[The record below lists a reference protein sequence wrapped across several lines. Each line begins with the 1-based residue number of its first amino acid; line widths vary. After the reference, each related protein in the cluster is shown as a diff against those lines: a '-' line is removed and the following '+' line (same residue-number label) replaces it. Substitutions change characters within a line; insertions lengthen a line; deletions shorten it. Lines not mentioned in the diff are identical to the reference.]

1 MDRDIKIKVVVDG
14 DNAGIALKKLIND
27 VDELGAASV
36 KTSETVKNSLS
47 KIGSI
52 VTGVNQAI
60 ELAKKTFDVLS
71 QPIKWRMETEQV
83 ETQLNVLI
91 GDAKKTKQT
100 LDDLRTFADA
110 TPFDLTQLTKP
121 LTTLLN
127 YQVPLE
133 QAKEMLH
140 RLGDISGGSSEKL
153 ESLALVFGQ
162 VSSNGKLMG
171 QDLLQFINAGFNP
184 LLYISKATGE
194 SMEELRDRMS
204 KGGIS
209 INEVAGA
216 IRKAT
221 SEGGQ
226 FNGMLQEQSKT
237 IAGRLSTLQGNFRS
251 FVEDLVAE
259 LEPLIKKVLEFG
271 VNLIQGLMANKKYFK
286 KIINALV
293 GAIEFVV
300 SIIDKYKTTILITAT
315 AIGIYTLA
323 VKSATLAM
331 MAKAALKR
339 TMIRLTKSWTAAQ
352 RKLNMV
358 LSTSPLGWIVIAIA
372 AISAV
377 IEATIGWDKAWQ
389 YIKATIFGVWAAIK
403 EIFSSVVTGLQ
414 SMGQG
419 IKKIFEGDIKGGFAA
434 LGEGLIKIYL
444 PDVITAFRN
453 EYNKTLDEAIAKT
466 EKAAK
471 KGNKDKKTEAP
482 TNEDMV
488 DFFAKNQ
495 VSGGDAGGKGS
506 EGKRAEAPTDE
517 YMVDFI
523 DVNKEIEERDKFEK
537 QQQKDNEDF
546 LAKNQ
551 VSTQYNIDKELE
563 WQKQYELQQR
573 EKQAREENT
582 QHEINNYAM
591 RIRSAKQFTAML
603 KEAIRDRIKAIISEA
618 IATQIGKV
626 IAKMPFPVNAIL
638 APAAGLAIG
647 ALFEKLIPRFETG
660 GILGGSEYT
669 GDRLL
674 FRGNSGEMILT
685 MQQQANLLSLLSAPN
700 TSMLQMANILDKVGD
715 KLAQMKSEPAQVY
728 FTADEANR
736 TVNFINNMRDKNGV

>member
-14 DNAGIALKKLIND
+14 DQAGIALKGLINN
-27 VDELGAASV
+27 VNELGAASV

-60 ELAKKTFDVLS
+60 ELAKKAFDVLS
-71 QPIKWRMETEQV
+71 QPIAWRMETEQV

-100 LDDLRTFADA
+100 LDDLRAFADA

-121 LTTLLN
+121 LATLLN

-133 QAKEMLH
+133 QATEILH

-153 ESLALVFGQ
+153 QSLALVFGQ
-162 VSSNGKLMG
+162 VSANGKLMG
-171 QDLLQFINAGFNP
+171 QDFLQFINAGFNP

-209 INEVAGA
+209 INEVADA

-226 FNGMLQEQSKT
+226 FYGMLQEQSET

-251 FVEDLVAE
+251 LVEDLVAE

-271 VNLIQGLMANKKYFK
+271 IDLIQNLREKINYFK
-286 KIINALV
+286 D
-293 GAIEFVV
+293 
-300 SIIDKYKTTILITAT
+300 IIDKYKTTILITAT

-323 VKSATLAM
+323 VKSATIAM
-331 MAKAALKR
+331 MAKAALMR
-339 TMIRLTKSWTAAQ
+339 SMISLTQVWTAVQ
-352 RKLNMV
+352 RILNMV
-358 LSTSPLGWIVIAIA
+358 LSMNPLGWIVIAIA
-372 AISAV
+372 AISAA
-377 IEATIGWDKAWQ
+377 IDATIGWDKAWQ

-434 LGEGLIKIYL
+434 LGESLRKIYL

-466 EKAAK
+466 EKLK
-471 KGNKDKKTEAP
+471 KAT
-482 TNEDMV
+482 T
-488 DFFAKNQ
+488 
-495 VSGGDAGGKGS
+495 SGGVAGGKGS
-506 EGKRAEAPTDE
+506 EATMSGGVAGGKGSKGKRAEAPTDE

-523 DVNKEIEERDKFEK
+523 DVNKEIEERDEFEK
-537 QQQKDNEDF
+537 QQQKDIEDF

-603 KEAIRDRIKAIISEA
+603 KETIRDRIKAIISEA

-626 IAKMPFPVNAIL
+626 IAEMPFPVNAIL

-647 ALFEKLIPRFETG
+647 ALFEKIVPKFETG

>member
-14 DNAGIALKKLIND
+14 DQAGIALKGLINN
-27 VDELGAASV
+27 VNELGAASV

-60 ELAKKTFDVLS
+60 ELAKKAFDVLS
-71 QPIKWRMETEQV
+71 QPIAWRMETEQV

-100 LDDLRTFADA
+100 LDDLRAFADA

-121 LTTLLN
+121 LATLLN

-133 QAKEMLH
+133 QATEILH

-153 ESLALVFGQ
+153 QSLALVFGQ
-162 VSSNGKLMG
+162 VSANGKLMG
-171 QDLLQFINAGFNP
+171 QDFLQFINAGFNP

-209 INEVAGA
+209 INEVADA

-226 FNGMLQEQSKT
+226 FYGMLQEQSET

-251 FVEDLVAE
+251 LVEDLVAE

-271 VNLIQGLMANKKYFK
+271 IDLIQNLREKINYFK
-286 KIINALV
+286 D
-293 GAIEFVV
+293 
-300 SIIDKYKTTILITAT
+300 IIDKYKTTILITAT

-323 VKSATLAM
+323 VNSATIAM
-331 MAKAALKR
+331 KAKAALMR
-339 TMIRLTKSWTAAQ
+339 SMISLTKVWTAVQ
-352 RKLNMV
+352 KILNMV
-358 LSTSPLGWIVIAIA
+358 LSMNPLIWIVIAIA
-372 AISAV
+372 AISAA
-377 IEATIGWDKAWQ
+377 IDATIGWDKAWQ

-434 LGEGLIKIYL
+434 LGESLRKIYL

-466 EKAAK
+466 EKLK
-471 KGNKDKKTEAP
+471 KATM
-482 TNEDMV
+482 T
-488 DFFAKNQ
+488 
-495 VSGGDAGGKGS
+495 GGDAGGKGS
-506 EGKRAEAPTDE
+506 EATTGDGDAGGKGSKATTGDGDAGGKGSKGKRAEAPTDE

-523 DVNKEIEERDKFEK
+523 DVNKEIEERDEFEK
-537 QQQKDNEDF
+537 QQQKDIEDF

-603 KEAIRDRIKAIISEA
+603 KETIRDRIKAIISEA

-626 IAKMPFPVNAIL
+626 IAEMPFPVNAIL

-647 ALFEKLIPRFETG
+647 ALFEKIVPKFETG

-700 TSMLQMANILDKVGD
+700 TSMLQMANILDKVGN

>member
-14 DNAGIALKKLIND
+14 DQAGIALKGLINN
-27 VDELGAASV
+27 VNELGAASV

-60 ELAKKTFDVLS
+60 ELAKKAFDVLS
-71 QPIKWRMETEQV
+71 QPIAWRMETEQV

-100 LDDLRTFADA
+100 LDDLRTYADA

-121 LTTLLN
+121 LTTLLSFS
-127 YQVPLE
+127 VPLE
-133 QAKEMLH
+133 QATEILH

-153 ESLALVFGQ
+153 QSLALVFGQ
-162 VSSNGKLMG
+162 VSANGKLMG
-171 QDLLQFINAGFNP
+171 QDFLQFINAGFNP

-209 INEVAGA
+209 INEVADA

-226 FNGMLQEQSKT
+226 FNEMMQKQSET

-251 FVEDLVAE
+251 LVEDLVAE

-271 VNLIQGLMANKKYFK
+271 IDLIQNLREKINYFK
-286 KIINALV
+286 D
-293 GAIEFVV
+293 
-300 SIIDKYKTTILITAT
+300 IIDKYKTTILITAT

-323 VKSATLAM
+323 VNSATIAM
-331 MAKAALKR
+331 KAKAALMR
-339 TMIRLTKSWTAAQ
+339 SMISLTKVWTAVQ
-352 RKLNMV
+352 KILNMV
-358 LSTSPLGWIVIAIA
+358 LSMNPLIWIVIAIA
-372 AISAV
+372 AISAA
-377 IEATIGWDKAWQ
+377 IDATIGWDKAWQ

-434 LGEGLIKIYL
+434 LGESLRKIYL

-466 EKAAK
+466 EKLK
-471 KGNKDKKTEAP
+471 KAT
-482 TNEDMV
+482 T
-488 DFFAKNQ
+488 
-495 VSGGDAGGKGS
+495 SGGVAGGKGS
-506 EGKRAEAPTDE
+506 EATMSGGVAGGKGSKGKRAEAPTDE

-523 DVNKEIEERDKFEK
+523 DVNKEIEERDEFEK
-537 QQQKDNEDF
+537 QQQKDIEDF

-603 KEAIRDRIKAIISEA
+603 KETIRDRIKAIISEA

-626 IAKMPFPVNAIL
+626 IAEMPFPVNAIL

-647 ALFEKLIPRFETG
+647 ALFEKIVPKFETG

-700 TSMLQMANILDKVGD
+700 TSMLQMANILDKVGN

>member
-36 KTSETVKNSLS
+36 KSSETVKNSLS

-133 QAKEMLH
+133 QATEILH

-209 INEVAGA
+209 INEVADA

-300 SIIDKYKTTILITAT
+300 SIIDKYRITILITVT
-315 AIGIYTLA
+315 AIGIYILA
-323 VKSATLAM
+323 VKSATLA
-331 MAKAALKR
+331 
-339 TMIRLTKSWTAAQ
+339 TKVWAAAQ
-352 RKLNMV
+352 RILNMV
-358 LSTSPLGWIVIAIA
+358 LSMSPLGWIVTAIVA
-372 AISAV
+372 IIVAISAV

-389 YIKATIFGVWAAIK
+389 YVKATIFGVWAAIK

-506 EGKRAEAPTDE
+506 KGKRAEAPTDE

-626 IAKMPFPVNAIL
+626 IAEMPFPVNAIL

>member
-1 MDRDIKIKVVVDG
+1 MG
-14 DNAGIALKKLIND
+14 Q
-27 VDELGAASV
+27 E
-36 KTSETVKNSLS
+36 
-47 KIGSI
+47 
-52 VTGVNQAI
+52 
-60 ELAKKTFDVLS
+60 LS
-71 QPIKWRMETEQV
+71 Q
-83 ETQLNVLI
+83 
-91 GDAKKTKQT
+91 
-100 LDDLRTFADA
+100 
-110 TPFDLTQLTKP
+110 
-121 LTTLLN
+121 
-127 YQVPLE
+127 
-133 QAKEMLH
+133 
-140 RLGDISGGSSEKL
+140 
-153 ESLALVFGQ
+153 
-162 VSSNGKLMG
+162 
-171 QDLLQFINAGFNP
+171 FIDAGFNP
-184 LLYISKATGE
+184 LLYISEKGE
-194 SMEELRDRMS
+194 
-204 KGGIS
+204 IS
-209 INEVAGA
+209 INEVADA

-226 FNGMLQEQSKT
+226 FYGMMEEQGKT

-259 LEPLIKKVLEFG
+259 LEPLISKVLEFG
-271 VNLIQGLMANKKYFK
+271 INLIQGLMANKKYFK

-331 MAKAALKR
+331 KAKAALKR

>member
-1 MDRDIKIKVVVDG
+1 MARDIKIKVVVDG
-14 DNAGIALKKLIND
+14 DKAGIALKGLINN
-27 VDELGAASV
+27 VNELGAASV

-52 VTGVNQAI
+52 VTGINQAI
-60 ELAKKTFDVLS
+60 ELAKKAFDVLS
-71 QPIKWRMETEQV
+71 QPIAWRMETEQV

-100 LDDLRTFADA
+100 LDDLRAFADA

-121 LTTLLN
+121 LATLLN

-133 QAKEMLH
+133 QATEILH

-153 ESLALVFGQ
+153 QSLALVFGQ
-162 VSSNGKLMG
+162 VSANSKLTG

-209 INEVAGA
+209 INEVADA

-226 FNGMLQEQSKT
+226 FYGMLQEQSET

-251 FVEDLVAE
+251 FVEDLVKE

-271 VNLIQGLMANKKYFK
+271 IDLIQGLMANINYFK
-286 KIINALV
+286 NIINALI

-323 VKSATLAM
+323 VKSATIAM
-331 MAKAALKR
+331 MAKTALISS
-339 TMIRLTKSWTAAQ
+339 MISLTKVWTAVQ
-352 RKLNMV
+352 RILNMV
-358 LSTSPLGWIVIAIA
+358 LSMNPLGWIVIAIA

-377 IEATIGWDKAWQ
+377 IDATIGWDKAWQ
-389 YIKATIFGVWAAIK
+389 YIKATISGVWAAIK

-414 SMGQG
+414 ALGQG

-434 LGEGLIKIYL
+434 LGEGLRKIYL

-466 EKAAK
+466 EKLK
-471 KGNKDKKTEAP
+471 KATTSGGDAGGKGSEA
-482 TNEDMV
+482 TM
-488 DFFAKNQ
+488 
-495 VSGGDAGGKGS
+495 SGGDAGGKGS

-523 DVNKEIEERDKFEK
+523 DVNKEIKERDEFEK
-537 QQQKDNEDF
+537 QQQKDIEDF

-603 KEAIRDRIKAIISEA
+603 KETIRDRIKAIISEA

-626 IAKMPFPVNAIL
+626 IAEMPFPVNAIL

-647 ALFEKLIPRFETG
+647 ALFEKIVPRFETG